1 MNKIDAMNTKTT
13 FRSRLSVGAGVGVIL
28 LALIAASPQSP
39 AQAKDDSKASGQNDK
54 KMSMECPMM
63 TGLKGI
69 KLTADSPPLLMARAE
84 ELKLTDEQQQ
94 KLKAIAQEAQRQAT
108 EVLTA
113 DQRSMIGKSSGKAM
127 SMMEIAMMRSK
138 KMDEGES
145 DMMCPMCKQKMEG
158 MMKGKMMKKMKEPS
172 RSSDTQ

>member
-1 MNKIDAMNTKTT
+1 MNTKTT
-13 FRSRLSVGAGVGVIL
+13 FRSRLRVGAGVGLVL
-28 LALIAASPQSP
+28 LALLAVSRPSP
-39 AQAKDDSKASGQNDK
+39 AQAQVDSKASSQDG

-113 DQRSMIGKSSGKAM
+113 DQRSMIGESSGKPM

-138 KMDEGES
+138 KMDDGES
-145 DMMCPMCKQKMEG
+145 GKMCPMCKQKMEG
-158 MMKGKMMKKMKEPS
+158 MMKKMQES
-172 RSSDTQ
+172 NRSADTP

>member
-1 MNKIDAMNTKTT
+1 MNTKTT
-13 FRSRLSVGAGVGVIL
+13 FRSRLSVGAGVGIVLVAL
-28 LALIAASPQSP
+28 LAVSRQSP
-39 AQAKDDSKASGQNDK
+39 VQAQDDSKASGQND

-84 ELKLTDEQQQ
+84 ELELTDEQQQ

-113 DQRSMIGKSSGKAM
+113 DQRSMIGESSGKAM

-138 KMDEGES
+138 KMDGGES

-158 MMKGKMMKKMKEPS
+158 MMKGKMMKKMKQPS